1 MSKVEKMA
9 IISPVATRC
18 AALCWAPCPGAT
30 EVAGQPCARQIH
42 LLATQIGALLGLG
55 VGVACARLATVGAFG
70 ALNSFFGMGL
80 SKYVV
85 FAYQP

>member
-1 MSKVEKMA
+1 MA

-30 EVAGQPCARQIH
+30 EVAGQPCVRQIH
-42 LLATQIGALLGLG
+42 LLVARIGAVLVVG
-55 VGVACARLATVGAFG
+55 VGVAYARLATVGAFG
-70 ALNSFFGMGL
+70 ALNAFFGMGL